1 MENSVKTPGRL
12 AAQAI
17 EKNEFEPGSISLPS
31 KLWRILERLQHDRSD
46 SSLSTTIRVLLLE
59 RLAEKQYLSQEEK
72 KALGL

>member
-1 MENSVKTPGRL
+1 MENNAKAPGRPV
-12 AAQAI
+12 AQTV
-17 EKNEFEPGSISLPS
+17 EKNQFEAGSISLPS

-72 KALGL
+72 KALGF